1 VKLCTFVPAGLAGGA
16 PRLGAVVE
24 AGVVDLAA
32 LSDGA
37 LPDSMLAFIAAGE
50 PALAKARDLLRDGAP
65 RAARPLDGVT
75 LLAPLPRP
83 PKGVIGVGLNYAEHV
98 EESARAMDTTREVS
112 HPVIFIKPPT
122 AVIGPEAEIG
132 HNEAV
137 TRQLDWEGE
146 LGVVIGRP
154 AKRVAEAEAMSH
166 VFGYTI
172 VNDIS
177 ARDCRHGGQWTFAKG
192 QDGFAPTGPW
202 IVTADE
208 IPDPHALRLGLRV
221 NGVTKQDG
229 TSAQMIFRIPR
240 LIAHLSS
247 GMTLEPGDII
257 ATGSP
262 SGVGISRTP
271 PEFLWPGDVVEAWVE
286 GIGTLRNRVVAAA

>member
-1 VKLCTFVPAGLAGGA
+1 MKLCTFVAADGA
-16 PRLGAVVE
+16 PRLGAVTD
-24 AGVVDLAA
+24 AGVFDLAEI
-32 LSDGA
+32 SDGA
-37 LPDSMLAFIAAGE
+37 LPASLLGLIEAGPEALRRAIAAVRDAS
-50 PALAKARDLLRDGAP
+50 PRRALPLGPLR
-65 RAARPLDGVT
+65 

-83 PKGVIGVGLNYAEHV
+83 PKGVIGIGLNYAEHV
-98 EESARAMDTTREVS
+98 EESARTMDTAREVAP
-112 HPVIFIKPPT
+112 HPVVFIKPPT
-122 AVIGPEAEIG
+122 AVIGPGADIP

-146 LGVVIGRP
+146 LGVVIGR
-154 AKRVAEAEAMSH
+154 ATRRATEADAMGA

-202 IVTADE
+202 VVTADE

-221 NGVTKQDG
+221 NGVEKQNG
-229 TSAQMIFRIPR
+229 TTAQMIFRIPR

-271 PEFLWPGDVVEAWVE
+271 PEFLWPGDEVEAWVE
-286 GIGTLRNRVVAAA
+286 RIGSLHNRVVAAA